1 MSTAKQKFQELL
13 DRWNDALTRQEE
25 LSDLYI
31 AAVAGNDA
39 DAIAHLTEMIRLNSD
54 LLDHLQRAV
63 DDAVAA
69 SGKRGIPAA
78 H

>member
-1 MSTAKQKFQELL
+1 MSNAKRKFQDLL

-54 LLDHLQRAV
+54 LLDHLQCAV
-63 DDAVAA
+63 DDAVAP
-69 SGKRGIPAA
+69 SGQRGVAA
-78 H
+78 PN